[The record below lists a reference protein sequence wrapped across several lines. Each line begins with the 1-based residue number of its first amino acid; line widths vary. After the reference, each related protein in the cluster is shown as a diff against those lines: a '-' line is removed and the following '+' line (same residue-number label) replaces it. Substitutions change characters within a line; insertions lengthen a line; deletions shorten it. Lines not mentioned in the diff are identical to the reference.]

1 MRLPDKGL
9 TSQAHHFYSMPL
21 ERHLKYRE
29 SKEQSAEL
37 LRLVLASMGKHDAA
51 YNPVTYTVWYEHV
64 AGINN
69 RLSQGVLQAT
79 QSKPR
84 LGDAEMWQLYVSFV
98 ADHDTQ
104 AMQLISDELQRMMAG
119 MAESAS
125 RTGSQAGVYGEELQ
139 SLSAALNSGDDVL
152 LMPAVARIIASTAQM
167 KESTLA
173 LEQQV
178 NVSQL
183 EITRLKDELT
193 RTRDDS
199 FKDALT
205 GVLNRKGFDKRLA
218 DMLVQPLP
226 EGHTHG
232 LIMLDIDHFKAVND
246 THGHVMGDRVLQ
258 ALGEV
263 LCSVVGPGNGY
274 SAARYGG
281 EEFAILMPDR
291 SLAQCQQLAELVR
304 VHTKAMKIRDRRTKA
319 VVLTV
324 TLSAGV
330 ATMQADDDAQTLTA
344 RADAALYQSKQAGR
358 DRVTCA

>member
-1 MRLPDKGL
+1 
-9 TSQAHHFYSMPL
+9 L
-21 ERHLKYRE
+21 ELALKYRE
-29 SKEQSAEL
+29 SKVLSAEL
-37 LRLVLASMGKHDAA
+37 LRLVLAQMGQHDAA
-51 YNPVTYTVWYEHV
+51 YNPVTFTVWYEHV
-64 AGINN
+64 AGLNN
-69 RLSQGVLQAT
+69 RLSQGIAQAM

-84 LGDAEMWQLYVSFV
+84 LDDADMWQLYVSFV
-98 ADHDTQ
+98 ADLDTQ
-104 AMQLISDELQRMMAG
+104 ALQRISGELQRMMTG

-125 RTGSQAGVYGEELQ
+125 RTGSQAGVYGEELD
-139 SLSAALNSGDDVL
+139 SLSEALSSGDGGL
-152 LMPAVARIIASTAQM
+152 LTPAVARIIASTTQM

-173 LEQQV
+173 LELQV
-178 NVSQL
+178 NVSQQ

-205 GVLNRKGFDKRLA
+205 GVLNRKGFDKRLTE
-218 DMLVQPLP
+218 MLAQPLP

-263 LCSVVGPGNGY
+263 LRSVVGPEGGY
-274 SAARYGG
+274 SVARYGG

-304 VHTKAMKIRDRRTKA
+304 SHTKAMKIRDRRTKE

-324 TLSAGV
+324 TISAGV
-330 ATMQADDDAQTLTA
+330 ASMQADDDAQTLTA
-344 RADAALYQSKQAGR
+344 RADGALYQSKQSGR